1 MEQNREPRSRLT
13 HRWKDNFW
21 GTQEGLWVGEW
32 FLSTNGAE
40 AIGHPQAKKK
50 EKKKTLDLSLTL
62 YTKLYSE
69 WIIDLNVEH
78 KLINLLE
85 ENVRENLQDS

>member
-1 MEQNREPRSRLT
+1 MGP
-13 HRWKDNFW
+13 
-21 GTQEGLWVGEW
+21 QEGLWAGEW

-50 EKKKTLDLSLTL
+50 EKKNKTLDLSLTL

-78 KLINLLE
+78 KLINLLG
-85 ENVRENLQDS
+85 ENGRENLQDS